1 MLILDNNAKITQ
13 LKTERIVVKVTVE
26 KLDDINYIISGTVEN
41 SLIEEKVA
49 KLKEEAA
56 KAAKDEESTDENI
69 EQNAAGQVFQDFI
82 NAGIKEG
89 NLDVENILG
98 QPGLKK
104 YEQLED
110 SIYFEVEIATSPEI
124 NVDDI
129 DFDEIAPSYTKP
141 TASPEAVEAK
151 LAEFAKNQAPFTKL
165 ETPKPIEIGDV
176 AVIDFTGYIDDK
188 PFEGGSAEKF
198 NIKVGSNKFIPGFEE
213 QLVGMEYG
221 EERDVIVTFPENY
234 SADDLAGK
242 EAKFVVKLHE
252 IQEQKPVTIDD
263 AFAQK
268 ILNNNSATVETL
280 KKQFSEQVT
289 AEELSQIY
297 MRDLKP
303 KIVEAL
309 LEKFD
314 FTLPNNIVETEIDAK
329 VREKTRG
336 FTKEQHQ
343 SYVDDKEKFRELR
356 ESVREEARQSIKLA
370 LIVEALAKRE
380 GIDVHEQEVIAAL
393 GYQATM
399 TGQDPQALLKYYQ
412 DNNLMTAAKM
422 GLTEDKLFGH
432 ILGFHKA

>member
-1 MLILDNNAKITQ
+1 M
-13 LKTERIVVKVTVE
+13 KVTVE
-26 KLDDINYIISGTVEN
+26 KIDDINFIMSGTVDN
-41 SLIEEKVA
+41 SVIEEKVS
-49 KLKEEAA
+49 KLKEETA
-56 KAAKDEESTDENI
+56 KKATSDDSTDENI
-69 EQNAAGQVFQDFI
+69 EQDAAGQVFQDFI
-82 NAGIKEG
+82 NAGIKEA
-89 NLDVENILG
+89 NLDVKNILG

-104 YEQLED
+104 YEQQD
-110 SIYFEVEIATSPEI
+110 DCIYFEVEVAVSPEI
-124 NVDDI
+124 NVDI
-129 DFDEIAPSYTKP
+129 DYKELAPDYTKP
-141 TASPEAVEAK
+141 TANAEAVEAK
-151 LAEFAKNQAPFTKL
+151 LVEYAQKQAPFTKL
-165 ETPKPIEIGDV
+165 ENAKAIENGDV
-176 AVIDFTGYIDDK
+176 AVIDFTGYIDNEL
-188 PFEGGSAEKF
+188 FEGGSAEKF
-198 NIKVGSNKFIPGFEE
+198 NIKVGSNQFVPGFEE

-221 EERDVIVTFPENY
+221 EQRDVIVSFPKDY

-252 IQEQKPVTIDD
+252 IQEQKAETLDD

-268 ILNNNSATVETL
+268 VLQKPDATLDTL
-280 KKQFSEQVT
+280 KKQFAEQVT

-297 MRDLKP
+297 MSELKP
-303 KIVEAL
+303 KLVKSL

-314 FTLPNNIVETEIDAK
+314 FTLPNNMVEQEIDAK

-336 FTKEQHQ
+336 FTEQQHKE
-343 SYVDDKEKFRELR
+343 YMEDKGKFKELR
-356 ESVREEARQSIKLA
+356 ESVRDDARKSIKMT

-412 DNNLMTAAKM
+412 DNNLMTSAKM

>member
-1 MLILDNNAKITQ
+1 
-13 LKTERIVVKVTVE
+13 VKVTV
-26 KLDDINYIISGTVEN
+26 KKVDDINFIMSGTVEN
-41 SLIEEKVA
+41 SVIEEKVA

-56 KAAKDEESTDENI
+56 KVEKNDESSDENI

-89 NLDVENILG
+89 NLDVEKILG

-104 YEQLED
+104 YEQKDD
-110 SIYFEVEIATSPEI
+110 SIYFEVEVAVSPEI
-124 NVDDI
+124 NVDI
-129 DFDEIAPSYTKP
+129 DYKDIAPTYTKP
-141 TASPEAVEAK
+141 TANPEAVEAK
-151 LAEFAKNQAPFTKL
+151 IVEFAQKQAPFTKL
-165 ETPKPIEIGDV
+165 EKAKPIENGDV

-188 PFEGGSAEKF
+188 LFEGGSAEKF
-198 NIKVGSNKFIPGFEE
+198 NIKVGSKQFIPGFEE
-213 QLVGMEYG
+213 QLIGMEYG
-221 EERDVIVTFPENY
+221 EERDVIVSFPKDY

-252 IQEQKPVTIDD
+252 IQEQKAETIDD

-268 ILNNNSATVETL
+268 VLQKPDATLDTL
-280 KKQFSEQVT
+280 KKQFAEQVT

-297 MRDLKP
+297 MSELKP
-303 KIVEAL
+303 KIVKAL

-314 FTLPNNIVETEIDAK
+314 FTLPNNVVEQEIDAK

-336 FTKEQHQ
+336 FSEEQHK
-343 SYVDDKEKFRELR
+343 SYMEDKGKFKELR
-356 ESVREEARQSIKLA
+356 ESVRDDARKSIKLA
-370 LIVEALAKRE
+370 LIVEALAKKE

-412 DNNLMTAAKM
+412 DNNLMTSAKM

>member
-1 MLILDNNAKITQ
+1 
-13 LKTERIVVKVTVE
+13 VKVTVE
-26 KLDDINYIISGTVEN
+26 KVDDINYIISGSVEN
-41 SLIEEKVA
+41 SVIEDKVA
-49 KLKEEAA
+49 KLKEEAD
-56 KAAKDEESTDENI
+56 KKPKDENAADEKSTDENI
-69 EQNAAGQVFQDFI
+69 EQDAAGQVFQDFI
-82 NAGIKEG
+82 SAGIKEG
-89 NLDVENILG
+89 DLDVENLLG

-104 YEQLED
+104 YEQQDD
-110 SIYFEVEIATSPEI
+110 SIYFEVEIAVSPEI
-124 NVDDI
+124 NVDI
-129 DFDEIAPSYTKP
+129 DYKDIAPTYTKP

-151 LAEFAKNQAPFTKL
+151 IAEFAQKQAPFTKL
-165 ETPKPIEIGDV
+165 EEPKPIENGDV
-176 AVIDFTGYIDDK
+176 AVIDFTGYIDGK

-198 NIKVGSNKFIPGFEE
+198 NIQVGSNKFIPGFEE

-221 EERDVIVTFPENY
+221 EERDVIVTFPKDY

-252 IQEQKPVTIDD
+252 IQEQKPETIDD
-263 AFAQK
+263 AFAKK
-268 ILNNNSATVETL
+268 ILNNESATVETL
-280 KKQFSEQVT
+280 KKQFAEQVT

-297 MRDLKP
+297 MRELKP

-314 FTLPNNIVETEIDAK
+314 FTLPNNIVEQEIDAK

-336 FTKEQHQ
+336 FSEEQHKE
-343 SYVDDKEKFRELR
+343 YMEDKGKFKELR
-356 ESVREEARQSIKLA
+356 ESVRDEARKSIKLV
-370 LIVEALAKRE
+370 LIVEALAKKE

-412 DNNLMTAAKM
+412 DNNLMTSAKM